1 MCVSVARSCLT
12 LCDTMDCS
20 PPGSPS
26 TGSFRQEYWSGWP
39 FSSAGDLP
47 HPGIEPGCTALQ
59 AGYLLSESPVQFS
72 RSVLSDSATPRVTTR
87 EAPKSKDTW
96 IKKKEKRKP
105 VRLLGP
111 HQWGLLSLGECVC
124 VGRSRVR
131 VAV

>member
-1 MCVSVARSCLT
+1 MSVARSCLT

-47 HPGIEPGCTALQ
+47 HPGIEPGCPALQ
-59 AGYLLSESPVQFS
+59 AGSLLSESPVQFS

-96 IKKKEKRKP
+96 IKKKRKKKTSQAAGATP
-105 VRLLGP
+105 VGASEPGRV
-111 HQWGLLSLGECVC
+111 CVC
-124 VGRSRVR
+124 GKEQGKGSRLN
-131 VAV
+131 